1 MKRQHAAVIGW
12 ALTVGLAVSIPAM
25 AQDEEQYAALS
36 FIVLRDY
43 NGKPVKNASVIMH
56 PVNKKG
62 KQERSGFQLKT
73 NSEGKTNFD
82 GVPYGML
89 RVQVLVPG
97 FQTFGEDYEINKPQM
112 EITVKLKRPQDQY
125 SIYED
130 HPEAKRD
137 EQKAPEQ
144 KTEEKTSEQKP
155 Q

>member
-1 MKRQHAAVIGW
+1 MKRSIG
-12 ALTVGLAVSIPAM
+12 LGIGTLLVMGLYLAVPAM
-25 AQDEEQYAALS
+25 GQDDEQYAVLS
-36 FIVLRDY
+36 FVVLRDY

-56 PVNKKG
+56 PVSKKG

-97 FQTFGEDYEINKPQM
+97 FQTFGEDYDINKPQM
-112 EITVKLKRPQDQY
+112 EITIKLKRPQDQY
-125 SIYED
+125 SIYD
-130 HPEAKRD
+130 QHPEAKKE
-137 EQKAPEQ
+137 EQKAPDA
-144 KTEEKTSEQKP
+144 KADEKQPEQKP